1 MSINPGEGIFHCFSC
16 GAKGTLFD
24 LSKKLKLELPKEL
37 TPRPEPKSTK
47 QVSTYT
53 TGKELYEEVVEN
65 GKAKLAHLAGTSV
78 EYVEQIKVEGRTLE
92 PISAESEAIA
102 KSAVVFPGKAEEYGG
117 LESLRDELRQHIHT
131 YLDIFEEDEVFC
143 IHYILLS
150 WLYDRFGTIPYL
162 GFRGDFGTGKSRAM
176 QVIGGL
182 CYKPCKIAGAVTP
195 APIYRLIEQFRG
207 TLLIEEAN
215 FKDSSEGNE
224 VVKILNCGFEK
235 NNPII
240 RCNKDRPSDLQYF
253 DPFCPKIVT
262 TRGAFDDKALESR
275 FCTVTLKGSD
285 RVDNGEIPCVLGERF
300 KEEQSHLR
308 NKLLCFRLRSYFKV
322 SAGNMEELRLPEV
335 EPRLKQAF
343 SAFFLLLQNEPGA
356 LAELEGFLKKYN
368 QKLVEERAE
377 TLEGKI
383 IEKIFEIAEES
394 GSEYI
399 SASSIL
405 SKIEAEVERVTPQVV
420 GKKLNALGIK
430 TERKRKSG
438 DKQKRYIIWDEKLME
453 RLRAKYIPADVT
465 LTRQA

>member
-1 MSINPGEGIFHCFSC
+1 
-16 GAKGTLFD
+16 
-24 LSKKLKLELPKEL
+24 
-37 TPRPEPKSTK
+37 
-47 QVSTYT
+47 
-53 TGKELYEEVVEN
+53 
-65 GKAKLAHLAGTSV
+65 
-78 EYVEQIKVEGRTLE
+78 
-92 PISAESEAIA
+92 
-102 KSAVVFPGKAEEYGG
+102 
-117 LESLRDELRQHIHT
+117 
-131 YLDIFEEDEVFC
+131 
-143 IHYILLS
+143 
-150 WLYDRFGTIPYL
+150 
-162 GFRGDFGTGKSRAM
+162 
-176 QVIGGL
+176 
-182 CYKPCKIAGAVTP
+182 
-195 APIYRLIEQFRG
+195 
-207 TLLIEEAN
+207 
-215 FKDSSEGNE
+215 
-224 VVKILNCGFEK
+224 
-235 NNPII
+235 
-240 RCNKDRPSDLQYF
+240 
-253 DPFCPKIVT
+253 
-262 TRGAFDDKALESR
+262 
-275 FCTVTLKGSD
+275 
-285 RVDNGEIPCVLGERF
+285 
-300 KEEQSHLR
+300 
-308 NKLLCFRLRSYFKV
+308 
-322 SAGNMEELRLPEV
+322 MEELRLPEV